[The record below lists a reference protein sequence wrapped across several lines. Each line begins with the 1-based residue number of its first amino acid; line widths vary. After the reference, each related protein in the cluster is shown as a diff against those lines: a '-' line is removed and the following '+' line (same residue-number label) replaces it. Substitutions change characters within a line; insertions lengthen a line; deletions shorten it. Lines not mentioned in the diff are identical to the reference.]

1 MDTTE
6 NFSDEEK
13 KILSSHFSNTDKS
26 IFAIITPKQVD
37 RGALM
42 SRYSRT
48 NKTMRRVFLDEFSN
62 NPNRGEEFYKKVFLE
77 YGDDSVAELGE
88 AQVGIEGISN
98 IAAKFI
104 EDQRIGLSYL
114 EKSSRYVSYD
124 KKING
129 KYLFLDEK
137 NIMNSNYCELYVETC
152 NLDFETYSKNLEPLQ
167 KYLSETDPIESHSFF
182 DHDLKI
188 EVKYNALKNNDDFES
203 ANRIYRQT
211 IKAKSLDLLRSLLP
225 ASTLTNIGITGNGRA
240 FEYLLSRS
248 YASNLYEIN
257 HIGNE
262 LFNELHLILPS
273 FVNRAKNEY
282 GKSLQNYIKNT
293 KKSIQQLSVQHLKKI
308 DLNKDL
314 EKVKLI
320 EYEDSNIAEIN
331 VSSAILYEHASGQSL
346 KNIRDYVES
355 ISNEDRNQ
363 IIRTYTALREN
374 RRHRPGRAFEM
385 VEYVFELLTNYGIFR
400 DLHRHR
406 ILTLE
411 RQLLTTNHGYDIPKE
426 IVDFGIESEYKDCM
440 YKSKEAYELISKKFP
455 EEAQYVVN
463 FAYRYPYFIKLNLR
477 EACHMIELRTL
488 PQGHTDYR
496 YVCQSMFNSIKNVH
510 PILAESLKFA
520 DMKNYNLERM
530 SSEKRIENRRRDL
543 QNHK

>member
-496 YVCQSMFNSIKNVH
+496 YVCQSMFNSIKSVH

>member
-1 MDTTE
+1 MDTIE
-6 NFSDEEK
+6 NFSDDEK
-13 KILSSHFSNTDKS
+13 KLLSSHFSNTDKF

-48 NKTMRRVFLDEFSN
+48 SKTMRRIFLDEFAN

-124 KKING
+124 KKIDG
-129 KYLFLDEK
+129 KYLFLNEK
-137 NIMNSNYCELYVETC
+137 NIMNSEYCDLYIDSC
-152 NLDFETYSKNLEPLQ
+152 NLDFEIYSKNLEPLQ
-167 KYLSETDPIESHSFF
+167 KYLSQIDPINNHLFF
-182 DHDLKI
+182 DRNLKK
-188 EVKYNALKNNDDFES
+188 EVKYDNLKNNDDFES
-203 ANRIYRQT
+203 ANRIYKQT
-211 IKAKSLDLLRSLLP
+211 IKAKALDLLRSLLP

-240 FEYLLSRS
+240 FEYLLSKS
-248 YASNLYEIN
+248 FASNIYEIN
-257 HIGNE
+257 QIGNE
-262 LFNELHLILPS
+262 LFNELNLILPS

-293 KKSIQQLSVQHLKKI
+293 KKSIHTLAVEHLKKI
-308 DLNKDL
+308 DLDKHL
-314 EKVKLI
+314 ENVKLI
-320 EYEDSNIAEIN
+320 EFENNTLAEIN
-331 VSSAILYEHASGQSL
+331 VAAAILYEHASGQSL
-346 KNIRDYVES
+346 KGIRDYIKS
-355 ISNEDRNQ
+355 ISSEERSQ
-363 IIRTYTALREN
+363 IIRSYTALREN

-385 VEYVFELLTNYGIFR
+385 VEYIFELFTNYGIFR

-411 RQLLTTNHGYDIPKE
+411 RQLLTTNHGFDIPKE
-426 IVDFGIESEYKDCM
+426 IVDFGMESEYKDCM
-440 YKSKEAYELISKKFP
+440 YKSKEAYDLISKKFP

-463 FAYRYPYFIKLNLR
+463 FAYRYPYFVKLNLR

-488 PQGHTDYR
+488 PQGHIDYR
-496 YVCQSMFNSIKNVH
+496 LVCQNMFDSIKNVH
-510 PILAESLKFA
+510 PVLAEGLKFV
-520 DMKNYNLERM
+520 DMNKYKLERM
-530 SSEKRIENRRRDL
+530 SSEKRIESKRREL
-543 QNHK
+543 NYNN

>member
-1 MDTTE
+1 MDTIE
-6 NFSDEEK
+6 NFSDDEK
-13 KILSSHFSNTDKS
+13 KLLSSHFSNTDKF

-48 NKTMRRVFLDEFSN
+48 SKTMRRIFLDEFAN

-124 KKING
+124 KKVNG
-129 KYLFLDEK
+129 KYLFLNEK
-137 NIMNSNYCELYVETC
+137 NIMNSEYCDLYIDSC
-152 NLDFETYSKNLEPLQ
+152 NLDFEIYSKNLEPLQ
-167 KYLSETDPIESHSFF
+167 KYLSQIDPINNHLFF
-182 DHDLKI
+182 DRNLKK
-188 EVKYNALKNNDDFES
+188 EVKYDNLKNNDDFES
-203 ANRIYRQT
+203 ANRIYKQT
-211 IKAKSLDLLRSLLP
+211 IKAKALDLLRSLLP

-240 FEYLLSRS
+240 FEYLLSKS
-248 YASNLYEIN
+248 FASNLYEIN
-257 HIGNE
+257 QIGNE
-262 LFNELHLILPS
+262 LFNELNLILPS

-293 KKSIQQLSVQHLKKI
+293 KKSIHTLAVEHLKKI
-308 DLNKDL
+308 DLDKHL
-314 EKVKLI
+314 ENVELI
-320 EYEDSNIAEIN
+320 EFENNTLAEIN
-331 VSSAILYEHASGQSL
+331 VAAAILYEHASGQSL
-346 KNIRDYVES
+346 KGIRDYIKS
-355 ISNEDRNQ
+355 ISSEERSQ
-363 IIRTYTALREN
+363 IIRSYTALREN

-385 VEYVFELLTNYGIFR
+385 VEYTFELFTNYGIFR

-411 RQLLTTNHGYDIPKE
+411 RQLLTTNHGFDIPKE
-426 IVDFGIESEYKDCM
+426 LVDFGIESEYKDCM

-463 FAYRYPYFIKLNLR
+463 FAYRYPYFVKLNLR

-488 PQGHTDYR
+488 PQGHIDYR
-496 YVCQSMFNSIKNVH
+496 LVCQNMFNSIKNVH
-510 PILAESLKFA
+510 PVLAEG
-520 DMKNYNLERM
+520 
-530 SSEKRIENRRRDL
+530 
-543 QNHK
+543 

>member
-1 MDTTE
+1 MDTIE
-6 NFSDEEK
+6 NFSDDEK
-13 KILSSHFSNTDKS
+13 KLLSSHFSNTDKF

-48 NKTMRRVFLDEFSN
+48 SKTMRRIFLDEFAN

-124 KKING
+124 KKVNG
-129 KYLFLDEK
+129 KYLFLNEK
-137 NIMNSNYCELYVETC
+137 NIMNSEYCDLYIDSC
-152 NLDFETYSKNLEPLQ
+152 NLDFEIYSKNLEPLQ
-167 KYLSETDPIESHSFF
+167 KYLSQIDPINNHLFF
-182 DHDLKI
+182 DRNLKK
-188 EVKYNALKNNDDFES
+188 EVKYDNLKNNDDFES
-203 ANRIYRQT
+203 ANRIYKQT
-211 IKAKSLDLLRSLLP
+211 IKAKALDLLRSLLP

-240 FEYLLSRS
+240 FEYLLSKS
-248 YASNLYEIN
+248 FASNLYEIN
-257 HIGNE
+257 QIGNE
-262 LFNELHLILPS
+262 LFNELNLILPS

-293 KKSIQQLSVQHLKKI
+293 KKSIHTLAVEHLKKI
-308 DLNKDL
+308 DLDKHL
-314 EKVKLI
+314 ENVELI
-320 EYEDSNIAEIN
+320 EFENNTLAEIN
-331 VSSAILYEHASGQSL
+331 VAAAILYEHASGQSL
-346 KNIRDYVES
+346 KGIRDYIKS
-355 ISNEDRNQ
+355 ISSEERSQ
-363 IIRTYTALREN
+363 IIRSYTALREN

-385 VEYVFELLTNYGIFR
+385 VEYTFELFTNYGIFR

-411 RQLLTTNHGYDIPKE
+411 RQLLTTNHGFDIPKE
-426 IVDFGIESEYKDCM
+426 LVDFGIESEYKDCM

-463 FAYRYPYFIKLNLR
+463 FAYRYPYFVKLNLR

-488 PQGHTDYR
+488 PQGHIDYR
-496 YVCQSMFNSIKNVH
+496 LVCQNMFNSIKNVH
-510 PILAESLKFA
+510 PVLAEGLKFV
-520 DMKNYNLERM
+520 DMNKYKLERM
-530 SSEKRIENRRRDL
+530 SSEKRIESKRREL
-543 QNHK
+543 NYKN

>member
-1 MDTTE
+1 MDTIE
-6 NFSDEEK
+6 NFSDDEK
-13 KILSSHFSNTDKS
+13 KLLSSHFSNTDKF

-48 NKTMRRVFLDEFSN
+48 SKTMRRIFLDEFAN

-124 KKING
+124 KKVNG
-129 KYLFLDEK
+129 KYLFLNEK
-137 NIMNSNYCELYVETC
+137 NIMNSEYCDLYIDSC

-167 KYLSETDPIESHSFF
+167 KYLYQMDPINNHLFF
-182 DHDLKI
+182 DRNLKK
-188 EVKYNALKNNDDFES
+188 EVKYDNLKNNDDFES
-203 ANRIYRQT
+203 ANRIYKQT
-211 IKAKSLDLLRSLLP
+211 IKAKALDLLRSLLP

-240 FEYLLSRS
+240 FEYLLSKS
-248 YASNLYEIN
+248 FASNLYEIN
-257 HIGNE
+257 QIGNE
-262 LFNELHLILPS
+262 LFNELNLILPS

-293 KKSIQQLSVQHLKKI
+293 KKSIHTLAVEHLKKI
-308 DLNKDL
+308 DLDKHL
-314 EKVKLI
+314 ENVKLI
-320 EYEDSNIAEIN
+320 EFEDNTLAEIN
-331 VSSAILYEHASGQSL
+331 VAAAILYEHASGQSL
-346 KNIRDYVES
+346 KGIRDYIKS
-355 ISNEDRNQ
+355 ISSEERSQ
-363 IIRTYTALREN
+363 IIRSYTALREN

-385 VEYVFELLTNYGIFR
+385 VEYIFELFTNYGIFR

-411 RQLLTTNHGYDIPKE
+411 RQLLTTNHGFDIPKE

-440 YKSKEAYELISKKFP
+440 YKSKEAYEFISKKFP

-463 FAYRYPYFIKLNLR
+463 FAYRYPYFVKLNLR

-488 PQGHTDYR
+488 PQGHIDYR
-496 YVCQSMFNSIKNVH
+496 IVCQNMFNSIKNVH
-510 PILAESLKFA
+510 PVLAEGLKFV
-520 DMKNYNLERM
+520 DMNKYKLERM
-530 SSEKRIENRRRDL
+530 SSEKRIESKRREL
-543 QNHK
+543 NYKN

>member
-1 MDTTE
+1 MDTIE
-6 NFSDEEK
+6 NFSDDEK
-13 KILSSHFSNTDKS
+13 KLLSSHFSNTDKF

-48 NKTMRRVFLDEFSN
+48 SKTMRRIFLDEFAN

-124 KKING
+124 KKVNG
-129 KYLFLDEK
+129 KYLFLNEK
-137 NIMNSNYCELYVETC
+137 NIMNSEYCDLYIDSC
-152 NLDFETYSKNLEPLQ
+152 NLDFEIYSKNLEPLQ
-167 KYLSETDPIESHSFF
+167 KYLSQIDPINNHLFF
-182 DHDLKI
+182 DRNLKK
-188 EVKYNALKNNDDFES
+188 EVKYDNLKNNDDFES
-203 ANRIYRQT
+203 ANRIYKQT
-211 IKAKSLDLLRSLLP
+211 IKAKALDLLRSLLP

-240 FEYLLSRS
+240 FEYLLSKS
-248 YASNLYEIN
+248 FASNLYEIN
-257 HIGNE
+257 QIGNE
-262 LFNELHLILPS
+262 LFNELNLILPS

-293 KKSIQQLSVQHLKKI
+293 KKSIHTLAVEHLKKI
-308 DLNKDL
+308 DLDKHL
-314 EKVKLI
+314 ENVELI
-320 EYEDSNIAEIN
+320 EFENNTLAEIN
-331 VSSAILYEHASGQSL
+331 VAAAILYEHASGQSL
-346 KNIRDYVES
+346 KGIRDYIKS
-355 ISNEDRNQ
+355 ISSEERSQ
-363 IIRTYTALREN
+363 IIRSYTALREN

-385 VEYVFELLTNYGIFR
+385 VEYTFELFTNYGIFR

-411 RQLLTTNHGYDIPKE
+411 RQLLTTNHGFDIPKE

-463 FAYRYPYFIKLNLR
+463 FAYRYPYFVKLNLR

-488 PQGHTDYR
+488 PQGHIDYR
-496 YVCQSMFNSIKNVH
+496 LVCQNMFNSIKNVH
-510 PILAESLKFA
+510 PVLAEGLKFV
-520 DMKNYNLERM
+520 DMNKYKLERM
-530 SSEKRIENRRRDL
+530 SSEKRIESKRREL
-543 QNHK
+543 NYKN

>member
-1 MDTTE
+1 MDTIE
-6 NFSDEEK
+6 NFSDDEK
-13 KILSSHFSNTDKS
+13 KLLSSHFSNTDKF

-48 NKTMRRVFLDEFSN
+48 SKTMRRIFLDEFAN

-124 KKING
+124 KKVNG
-129 KYLFLDEK
+129 KYLFLNEK
-137 NIMNSNYCELYVETC
+137 NIMNSEYCDLYIDSC
-152 NLDFETYSKNLEPLQ
+152 NLDFEIYSKNLEPLQ
-167 KYLSETDPIESHSFF
+167 KYLSQIDPINNHLFF
-182 DHDLKI
+182 DRNLKK
-188 EVKYNALKNNDDFES
+188 EVKYDNLKNNDDFES
-203 ANRIYRQT
+203 ANRIYKQT
-211 IKAKSLDLLRSLLP
+211 IKAKALDLLRSLLP

-240 FEYLLSRS
+240 FEYLLSKS
-248 YASNLYEIN
+248 FASNLYEIN
-257 HIGNE
+257 QIGNE
-262 LFNELHLILPS
+262 LFNELNLILPS

-293 KKSIQQLSVQHLKKI
+293 KKSIHTLAVEHLKKI
-308 DLNKDL
+308 DLDKHL
-314 EKVKLI
+314 ENVKLI
-320 EYEDSNIAEIN
+320 EFEDNTLAEIN
-331 VSSAILYEHASGQSL
+331 VAAAILYEHASGQSL
-346 KNIRDYVES
+346 KGIRDYIKS
-355 ISNEDRNQ
+355 ISSEERSQ
-363 IIRTYTALREN
+363 IIRSYTALREN

-385 VEYVFELLTNYGIFR
+385 VEYIFELFTNYGIFR

-411 RQLLTTNHGYDIPKE
+411 RQLLTTNHGFDIPKE

-463 FAYRYPYFIKLNLR
+463 FAYRYPYFVKLNLR

-488 PQGHTDYR
+488 PQGHIDYR
-496 YVCQSMFNSIKNVH
+496 IVCQNMFNSIKNVH
-510 PILAESLKFA
+510 PVLAEGLKFV
-520 DMKNYNLERM
+520 DMNKYKLERM
-530 SSEKRIENRRRDL
+530 SSEKRIESKRREL
-543 QNHK
+543 NYKN